1 MFVKKYVILQRKLV
15 SDSLV
20 PELLWNLPIFKV
32 FEKLYVY
39 SKKLFDNI
47 NDSILQ
53 MASIAT
59 GSSKVLE
66 RTSFNDTYEQNVFRW
81 KEKRVL
87 LVILGLHKVEF
98 FFDPVNGFQNVDFKS
113 WRNWSPTNT
122 TTRRAWWLKKII
134 LIIRCDII
142 LLHV

>member
-1 MFVKKYVILQRKLV
+1 MFVNKYVILQRKLV

-47 NDSILQ
+47 NDSIFQ

-98 FFDPVNGFQNVDFKS
+98 FFDPVNGLQNVNFKS

-122 TTRRAWWLKKII
+122 TTRRAWWLKKIT

-142 LLHV
+142 ILHV